1 MLADT
6 VAASLRHFA
15 MLADGTLDPIRFGW
29 RQKYSDALRAL
40 PEDMAAQFENAANA
54 TEAIGHVAHIRQEA
68 LSAYQKVAISKLIE
82 ARHPDDV
89 VKIVGEIFSGKNP
102 VGTMRELVLETKN
115 DPAAREGLRK
125 AVADFITSRFISN
138 TEAATSGQNLVK
150 ADAFQTFVKTHQGA
164 LRQVLSATEYNL
176 LKAIAADLRRSN
188 RSLTAVRIPGQSNT
202 AQDALPELR
211 RSLEPGTGSLLLQ
224 LLAGAASGYGAAGV
238 KGGLAGIATVL
249 GKNVLGRMR
258 EAGMTKVDDLIRQA
272 MLDPE
277 LARMLLG
284 KAPAKPDTGSA
295 MTIAHRLRR
304 LSVYAPTQGVQREEE
319 KR

>member
-1 MLADT
+1 LAAE
-6 VAASLRHFA
+6 VFRRPAR
-15 MLADGTLDPIRFGW
+15 
-29 RQKYSDALRAL
+29 L
-40 PEDMAAQFENAANA
+40 PEDLAAQFENAANA
-54 TEAIGHVAHIRQEA
+54 TDAIGHVAHIRMEA
-68 LSAYQKVAISKLIE
+68 LEAYQKTAIGKLIE
-82 ARHPDDV
+82 ARHPDHV
-89 VKIVGEIFSGKNP
+89 VKIVGGIFSGKNP
-102 VGTMRELVLETKN
+102 VGSMRELVTETAN

-125 AVADFITSRFISN
+125 AVADYITSRFISN
-138 TEAATSGQNLVK
+138 AEAAASGQNLVK
-150 ADAFQTFVKTHQGA
+150 ADAFQTFVKQHNGA
-164 LRQVLSATEYNL
+164 LRQVLTGPEYNL
-176 LKAIAADLRRSN
+176 LKAVAADLRRSN

-211 RSLEPGTGSLLLQ
+211 RSLTPGTGSLLLE
-224 LLAGAASGYGAAGV
+224 LLVGASTGYGAGGV
-238 KGGLAGIATVL
+238 KGGLGGVATVL

-304 LSVYAPTQGVQREEE
+304 LSIYAPTQGAEE
-319 KR
+319 KGEKQ